1 MRFSVVIPC
10 RVATAEHA
18 ANLAHCLAGLAA
30 ADPPP
35 FETILVDDGSPAAIE
50 LPAGVRVVR
59 TINRGPASARNAG
72 AAVATGD
79 VLVFVDADIVV
90 PVDTFV
96 RLAAD
101 FAANPS
107 ASAIWGTVAAE
118 HPHPGVVSRYKNLTH
133 RHFTLQQ
140 ADQTRHLTTMLAAV
154 RREAFVATGGFD
166 EALTSVSVE
175 DVEFG
180 RDLYERGGLVLLDR
194 GLAAV
199 HHHRFTLGRALKNDF
214 HKARN
219 HVRTTLD
226 RRRSGGAS
234 VRVDGPGERRQL
246 HYLVG
251 VPLGAGAVV
260 ALLAGRWRLS
270 AGLTAA
276 FVVWERDLL
285 RFLATE
291 ESPLFAALCVPLMLV
306 ERTTVATAVVVGAA
320 DHLAGRLGGR
330 ISKRGRLPGAPTQ
343 GGGA

>member
-1 MRFSVVIPC
+1 MRFSVIIPC

-18 ANLAHCLAGLAA
+18 ANLAHCLAGLAG
-30 ADPPP
+30 ADPAP

-50 LPAGVRVVR
+50 IPAGIHVVR
-59 TINRGPASARNAG
+59 KVNGGPASARNAG

-90 PVDTFV
+90 PVDAFA
-96 RLAAD
+96 RLEAD
-101 FAANPS
+101 FAANPA

-118 HPHPGVVSRYKNLTH
+118 HPHAGLVSRYKNLTH

-140 ADQTRHLTTMLAAV
+140 DDQTRHLTTMLAAV
-154 RREAFVATGGFD
+154 RREAFLATGGFD
-166 EALTSVSVE
+166 ESLTSVSVE

-180 RDLYERGGLVLLDR
+180 RDLYEQGALVLLDR

-226 RRRSGGAS
+226 RRRKGDAS
-234 VRVDGPGERRQL
+234 VRVDGPGERRQV

-270 AGLTAA
+270 AALTAA
-276 FVVWERDLL
+276 FAVWERDLL
-285 RFLATE
+285 KFLATE
-291 ESPLFAALCVPLMLV
+291 QGPLFAAACLPLMLV
-306 ERTTVATAVVVGAA
+306 ERTTVATAVVVGTA
-320 DHLAGRLGGR
+320 DHLAGRFGGR
-330 ISKRGRLPGAPTQ
+330 ISKRGRLPGAPD
-343 GGGA
+343 GR